1 MSMSTLN
8 NNNNNGINKKIIR
21 AWHFGP
27 GGLRGRGGMG
37 RFLAYLV
44 PALTRDASQVQ
55 CRVVDT
61 YGPGPFWQMPL
72 WFALAWLRLGWH
84 ALCGHIDLV
93 HIHMA
98 AYGSVFRKLLLLL
111 ARAFGLPVILHLH
124 GADFVEF
131 MDRLRPAGLR
141 RAVIRTMASAEQLVV
156 IGRYWR
162 DYFTATLGI
171 PAQRVTIIHN
181 GVPDPRYSEPP
192 IAWRTLREGGRL
204 LTLGELGPRKG
215 TPELLAALT
224 DPRLRTLP
232 WTAILAGNGLV
243 EHYRAELQRL
253 ELTDRVQIPGW
264 VERNE
269 AWRLL
274 AESDVFLLPSHMEG
288 LPVAILEA
296 MATGLPVITTPVGAI
311 EDAIEDGVTGLLIPV
326 GDTAALS
333 DAILRLLNNPALG
346 TDLAKA
352 ARLRFEQQFTIE
364 HTAAQVT
371 ALYAQLLAPAGI
383 APAPGTS

>member
-8 NNNNNGINKKIIR
+8 NNDKIIR

-111 ARAFGLPVILHLH
+111 LARAFGLPVILHLH

-131 MDRLRPAGLR
+131 MDRLRPASLR

-156 IGRYWR
+156 IGNYWR

-171 PAQRVTIIHN
+171 PGQRVTIIHN

-224 DPRLRTLP
+224 DPRLRARP
-232 WTAILAGNGLV
+232 WTAVLAGNGPV
-243 EHYRAELQRL
+243 EHYRAELQRM

-333 DAILRLLNNPALG
+333 DAILRLLDDPALG
-346 TDLAKA
+346 ARLATA

-364 HTAAQVT
+364 HTATQVA
-371 ALYAQLLAPAGI
+371 ALYTRLLTPTGTAPAH
-383 APAPGTS
+383 GTS